1 VSKHKELPIMLGKKL
16 NKGIL
21 AFRNREWNGFD
32 LYIVWLKKEYA
43 TGDAFEVD
51 DIKSVNAMLHFCD
64 KNSVDVMTKMLEQIR
79 DIWVDDYDE
88 S

>member
-1 VSKHKELPIMLGKKL
+1 MLGKKL

-21 AFRNREWNGFD
+21 EFRNREWNGFD

-51 DIKSVNAMLHFCD
+51 DIKSVNAVLHFCD